1 MNRRKKG
8 IQIVKA
14 RIKKANAKL
23 ATNNKPK
30 YISKAQR
37 ETIALAEAAEGEAAE
52 VEAKTAPIDKA
63 IDATD

>member
-37 ETIALAEAAEGEAAE
+37 ETIALAEAAEGEASEA
-52 VEAKTAPIDKA
+52 EAKTAPIDKA
-63 IDATD
+63 TDATD

>member
-14 RIKKANAKL
+14 RIKKANSKL

-30 YISKAQR
+30 YISKAER
-37 ETIALAEAAEGEAAE
+37 ETIALAEAAEA
-52 VEAKTAPIDKA
+52 EAKTAPIDKA
-63 IDATD
+63 TDATD